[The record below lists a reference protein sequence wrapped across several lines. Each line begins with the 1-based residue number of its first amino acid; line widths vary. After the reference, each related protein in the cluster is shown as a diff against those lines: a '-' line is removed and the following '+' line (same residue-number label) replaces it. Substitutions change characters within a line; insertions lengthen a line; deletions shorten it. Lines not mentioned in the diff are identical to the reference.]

1 MVTKEKQLVSAEPIN
16 KKWHQMPEKNQ
27 ERKGEN
33 ICQENGILQSVSLG
47 MLPYTLFSKQLIIT
61 LKSTSR
67 VVMFGI
73 YIKQINLGNIYTN

>member
-33 ICQENGILQSVSLG
+33 ICHENGILQIVSLG
-47 MLPYTLFSKQLIIT
+47 THPYII
-61 LKSTSR
+61 
-67 VVMFGI
+67 
-73 YIKQINLGNIYTN
+73 Y